1 MKSFLRV
8 TLILVIGLLT
18 IQVIKIAIIR
28 LGVVHSFEW
37 GTILTAI
44 QFYALMGVPLFFLF
58 LGLLGRVAA
67 KKFQKKS
74 AFLATVIVFLLA
86 EMTFT
91 HWLNHPQ
98 RIPAFMVR
106 AYRLYYDLYDYRIV
120 QFQQEHAVHDPML
133 FYRLKPNSRFEFYNR
148 EFRDSFIVNSQGF
161 RDDES
166 SLRTPSIICLG
177 DSYFMGWGV
186 KQDETVAQQLEKIS
200 GMKTLNAAISSYG
213 TVREMRL
220 LNQLSLDSLK
230 FLVIQYCP
238 NDWEEN
244 IFFVK
249 NNYELPVSSRQTLE
263 SLQKQYASKRVYFP
277 GKYFALITILSLK
290 LQLNKIHNLFPFGEN
305 TDKSGNVPASEKAA
319 VFLDIMK
326 RGMPASTRPE
336 IIITYVGD
344 YEDLDNEFLDNVSSI
359 ATTDRF
365 KNKNNQQV
373 RTINLKQLLS
383 KDDYFLLDRHLRS
396 SGHKKIANAIWSVI
410 KE

>member
-1 MKSFLRV
+1 MKNFLRV

-18 IQVIKIAIIR
+18 IQVIKIAIVR
-28 LGVVHSFEW
+28 LGVTHSFEW
-37 GTILTAI
+37 GTILTAV
-44 QFYALMGVPLFFLF
+44 QFYALIGVPLFILF
-58 LGLLGRVAA
+58 SSLLGRVVA

-74 AFLATVIVFLLA
+74 AFLATILVFLFA
-86 EMTFT
+86 EMVFT

-98 RIPAFMVR
+98 RMPASMAR
-106 AYRLYYDLYDYRIV
+106 PYRLYYDLYDYRIV
-120 QFQQEHAVHDPML
+120 QFQREHAVHDPLL
-133 FYRLKPNSRFEFYNR
+133 FYRIKPNSRFEFYNR
-148 EFRDSFIVNSQGF
+148 EFRDSFFVNSRGL

-166 SLRTPSIICLG
+166 SLNTPSIICLG

-238 NDWEEN
+238 NDSTEN
-244 IFFVK
+244 NLFVK
-249 NNYELPVSSRQTLE
+249 NKYELPISSRQKLE
-263 SLQKQYASKRVYFP
+263 NLQKQHASERVYFP

-290 LQLNKIHNLFPFGEN
+290 LQLNKIHDLFPLGEN
-305 TDKSGNVPASEKAA
+305 TDKSGDVPASEKAA
-319 VFLDIMK
+319 IFLDIIK
-326 RGMPASTRPE
+326 RGMPASAHPK
-336 IIITYVGD
+336 IIVTYVGD
-344 YEDLDNEFLDNVSSI
+344 YEDLDNEFLDNVSSF
-359 ATTDRF
+359 ANTGSS

-373 RTINLKQLLS
+373 RVINLKQLLS